1 MAEGVL
7 RKGILRILLFWIV
20 LGSLLYYLFDRP
32 GIFESIMGVSL
43 AWIAILPILGTFT
56 LLLIGLVLK
65 TLLFPFKIYP
75 ATLECFGISC
85 LTAAGNC
92 LTSVGG
98 GTVGKAVYLK
108 KKYDFPYPAFA
119 ASTLVAYILD
129 ILCASLL
136 GIVVVI
142 FSGNIWEDWGWKVL
156 SVFMSTGLVASF
168 LIAFR
173 KNFTSH
179 DRMFLKPLA
188 DISEGWDVIAKD
200 KSLIANICL
209 LVFVIHILA
218 AVELFVGYT
227 AISARIGIS
236 EVIIIVVVSSLSGI
250 IRITPG
256 NLGIQEAV
264 VASSSFFLGIG
275 FEKGLLAAGLVRVVA
290 VSMIF
295 LYSGIY
301 SIGLSGL
308 ITAKAGDEG
317 ILTRGK

>member
-1 MAEGVL
+1 M
-7 RKGILRILLFWIV
+7 RKWILRILLFWIV
-20 LGSLLYYLFDRP
+20 LGCLLYYLFGRP
-32 GIFESIMGVSL
+32 EIFESIRGVSL
-43 AWIAILPILGTFT
+43 AWIAILPILSTLI
-56 LLLIGLVLK
+56 LLLNGLVLK
-65 TLLFPFKIYP
+65 RLLLPFKIYP

-92 LTSVGG
+92 LASFGG
-98 GTVGKAVYLK
+98 GTVGKAIYLK
-108 KKYDFPYPAFA
+108 KRYDFPYPAFT
-119 ASTLVAYILD
+119 ASTLAAYILD

-136 GIVVVI
+136 GIVVLV
-142 FSGNIWEDWGWKVL
+142 FSGNIWEDWRWKVL
-156 SVFMSTGLVASF
+156 SVFMSTGLIASF

-188 DISEGWDVIAKD
+188 DISEGWDVIGREKG
-200 KSLIANICL
+200 LIGKICL
-209 LVFVIHILA
+209 LMLTINVFA
-218 AVELFVGYT
+218 AIELFAGFA
-227 AISARIGIS
+227 AISARVGIA

-301 SIGLSGL
+301 SIGLSGP
-308 ITAKAGDEG
+308 ITVKAGG
-317 ILTRGK
+317 